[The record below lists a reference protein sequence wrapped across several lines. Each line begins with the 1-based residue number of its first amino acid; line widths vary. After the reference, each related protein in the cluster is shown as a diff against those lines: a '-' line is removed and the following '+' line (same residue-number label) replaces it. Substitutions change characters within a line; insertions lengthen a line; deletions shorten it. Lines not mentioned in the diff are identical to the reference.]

1 MSSISSVKQLLDRLE
16 EAFPDSLPSF
26 KDYSPERVLK
36 MIGNQEVLRVI
47 RRLMEE
53 T

>member
-1 MSSISSVKQLLDRLE
+1 VSSISSVKQLLERLE

-36 MIGNQEVLRVI
+36 MIGNQEVLKVI